1 MKDKKKRYIYI
12 DVLNIFAC
20 LCVIFMHCNGIA
32 HIYSDTRAWKES
44 MAVETLA
51 YWAVPVF
58 FMISGATLLGY
69 RDKYTTGV
77 FFKKRILKTVIP
89 FFIWILIN
97 LALKVA
103 TGKMEME
110 GGVRGIVNMFTNT
123 TTEHVYWFFIPLF
136 MVYLS
141 LPVVSVLKD
150 YKKLLVYMTA
160 MAFLIY
166 SVYPVTCTLLKI
178 PINGYIQFPAA
189 GGYLLFVLLGYLI
202 STTEM
207 SRKTRLLLYVLGIA
221 GAVIRYGT
229 TLVWSGR
236 SGSLNQTFWGY
247 MNFPSVFLAAAVFV
261 AVKYMPWDKILASDK
276 AKKITASLAGTG
288 FGVYLMHMIV
298 YRTLQTMTGLSGTSY
313 TWRFCMPFVIYGI
326 CVCIVLVLKKIPVL
340 KHIVP

>member
-1 MKDKKKRYIYI
+1 
-12 DVLNIFAC
+12 
-20 LCVIFMHCNGIA
+20 
-32 HIYSDTRAWKES
+32 
-44 MAVETLA
+44 
-51 YWAVPVF
+51 
-58 FMISGATLLGY
+58 
-69 RDKYTTGV
+69 
-77 FFKKRILKTVIP
+77 
-89 FFIWILIN
+89 
-97 LALKVA
+97 
-103 TGKMEME
+103 
-110 GGVRGIVNMFTNT
+110 
-123 TTEHVYWFFIPLF
+123 
-136 MVYLS
+136 
-141 LPVVSVLKD
+141 
-150 YKKLLVYMTA
+150 
-160 MAFLIY
+160 
-166 SVYPVTCTLLKI
+166 
-178 PINGYIQFPAA
+178 
-189 GGYLLFVLLGYLI
+189 
-202 STTEM
+202 M

-261 AVKYMPWDKILASDK
+261 AVKYMPWDKILASEK

>member
-1 MKDKKKRYIYI
+1 MQDKKKRYIYI

-189 GGYLLFVLLGYLI
+189 GGISALCTARVSHFHDRNVPKDEAFVLRPWDCRRSHPI
-202 STTEM
+202 WNDTRVVWPK
-207 SRKTRLLLYVLGIA
+207 RKSQSDILGIYEFS
-221 GAVIRYGT
+221 ICI
-229 TLVWSGR
+229 LSG
-236 SGSLNQTFWGY
+236 GSLCSGKIY
-247 MNFPSVFLAAAVFV
+247 AV
-261 AVKYMPWDKILASDK
+261 
-276 AKKITASLAGTG
+276 G
-288 FGVYLMHMIV
+288 
-298 YRTLQTMTGLSGTSY
+298 
-313 TWRFCMPFVIYGI
+313 
-326 CVCIVLVLKKIPVL
+326 
-340 KHIVP
+340 